1 MRMCLPVVSVL
12 LSPPFPPSPTTP
24 PLLLM
29 FVNPNPLVALNLNND
44 LDFFT
49 TYNREYVDP
58 HLDDDPY
65 FGLQISSAFYDINS
79 LSSSNFTKNSPLYI
93 SINIQSLQSKFE
105 QFKS

>member
-1 MRMCLPVVSVL
+1 
-12 LSPPFPPSPTTP
+12 
-24 PLLLM
+24 M

-65 FGLQISSAFYDINS
+65 FGLQISSAFCDINS
-79 LSSSNFTKNSPLYI
+79 LSSSNFIKNLPLYI

-105 QFKS
+105 QFKSELIEFEKNGIQIDIVAIQETWEIKYP